1 MVMNI
6 NTKINGIQIT
16 PNILILEDVKHR
28 ITVTT
33 WTYPCMQIFKYLQ
46 KYLKNHANIQNE
58 IFKLPN
64 GRSGHPIIY

>member
-1 MVMNI
+1 MNI

-33 WTYPCMQIFKYLQ
+33 
-46 KYLKNHANIQNE
+46 
-58 IFKLPN
+58 
-64 GRSGHPIIY
+64 